1 MSMLLVKRVAPLLP
15 LVLLLVTFCVP
26 GDPARGEE
34 ITLILNDPFQ
44 FETPGDR
51 CEAEICTHL
60 LSMVQNAEYSIDAAI
75 YGARNQSALLEAL
88 EAAVRRGVRLRL
100 VVDRDAQGENYYS
113 STDEWVRR
121 LGKHNV
127 RDDLEVERKLN
138 RKKQKSSSKPRCPR
152 PDGFE
157 GPLQC
162 MAYNLGSRWL
172 LAAHASREDFPAK
185 GPVNRIMH
193 NKFFVVDGRKIWTG
207 SCNISD
213 SGTGGYNANVALLI
227 DSEKLASLY
236 TQEFNSMWLGKF
248 NQLKPKKYAPERLR
262 IDGSAVSLYFSPQN
276 NSMRY
281 GVEKEI
287 QAARHSIDIAVF
299 FLTNKFTTSDL
310 IAAHRRGVRVRVIV
324 DATSAKN
331 DYTKHELLREAGIP
345 VKVEN
350 WGGKMHAKAAVFD
363 RRSIIAGSMNWTAA
377 GGTVNDENT
386 LIIYNRR
393 IAEEFSDFYER
404 LWSSIPERWAAA
416 HARPD
421 PESLDSASA
430 CIDGVDNDFDD
441 KIDDKD
447 PGCHAQPPALP
458 DLPPH
463 WLVEKRDEYEKR
475 PPRGYRLIQGKP

>member
-1 MSMLLVKRVAPLLP
+1 MRK
-15 LVLLLVTFCVP
+15 
-26 GDPARGEE
+26 
-34 ITLILNDPFQ
+34 
-44 FETPGDR
+44 
-51 CEAEICTHL
+51 
-60 LSMVQNAEYSIDAAI
+60 
-75 YGARNQSALLEAL
+75 QSALLEAL

-100 VVDRDAQGENYYS
+100 VVDRDAQGENYYT

-121 LGKHNV
+121 LGEHNV
-127 RDDLEVERKLN
+127 RDDLKVERYLN
-138 RKKQKSSSKPRCPR
+138 RTSQKHSYQPRCPR

-172 LAAHASREDFPAK
+172 LAAHASRENFPAK

-193 NKFFVVDGRKIWTG
+193 NKFVVVDGQTLWTG

-227 DSEKLASLY
+227 DSRELASLY
-236 TQEFNSMWLGKF
+236 TQELNMMWSGKF
-248 NQLKPKKYAPERLR
+248 NQLKPKKYASERLR
-262 IDGSAVSLYFSPQN
+262 IGDSAVSVYFSPQN

-287 QAARHSIDIAVF
+287 QEARHSIDIAVF
-299 FLTNKFTTSDL
+299 FLTNKFTTAHL
-310 IAAHRRGVRVRVIV
+310 IAAHQRGVHVRVIV

-331 DYTKHELLREAGIP
+331 GYTKHEILREAGIP

-363 RRSIIAGSMNWTAA
+363 RRSVIAGSMNWTAA

-386 LIIYNRR
+386 LIIDNRR

-404 LWSSIPERWAAA
+404 LWSSIPERWGATD
-416 HARPD
+416 ARPD
-421 PESLDSASA
+421 PESPDSTST
-430 CIDGVDNDFDD
+430 CSDGVDNDFDD
-441 KIDDKD
+441 QIDDMD
-447 PGCHAQPPALP
+447 PGCRVQPSALP

-463 WLVEKRDEYEKR
+463 WFVEKRGKYEKY
-475 PPRGYRLIQGKP
+475 PPQGYRLIQGKP